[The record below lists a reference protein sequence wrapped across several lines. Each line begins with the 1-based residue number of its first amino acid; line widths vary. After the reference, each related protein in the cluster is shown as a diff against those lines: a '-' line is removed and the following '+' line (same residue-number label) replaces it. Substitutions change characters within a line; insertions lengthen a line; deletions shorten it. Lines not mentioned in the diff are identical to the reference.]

1 MNPLQRMEL
10 HKADFTQNDQIIYD
24 CIMKNPAGITHMSTS
39 SLAELCGVSQP
50 ALSRFVKGLGYARYQ
65 DFRAEL
71 IGMVAQQTEQAEQG
85 QEHLLYFS
93 QCRIS
98 KDKKC
103 RSSCFWNGISLNLLT
118 HGIRSQFSNTPPGY
132 HSGSSLHSQAG
143 HCS

>member
-71 IGMVAQQTEQAEQG
+71 IGMVAQQKIIK
-85 QEHLLYFS
+85 L
-93 QCRIS
+93 
-98 KDKKC
+98 
-103 RSSCFWNGISLNLLT
+103 LNLKRKKFIFNKNIPMYNHIDYT
-118 HGIRSQFSNTPPGY
+118 
-132 HSGSSLHSQAG
+132 
-143 HCS
+143 